1 MGQVIYYYK
10 DFIMQDVGLA
20 EVDIGIKIARRK
32 INSIDVWWLE
42 ARDALLKVKEES
54 AKAGLLLS
62 V

>member
-10 DFIMQDVGLA
+10 DFLMQDVKLA
-20 EVDIGIKIARRK
+20 EVDTGIKIARRK
-32 INSIDVWWLE
+32 NNSIDVWWLE
-42 ARDALLKVKEES
+42 ARDALLKVKEDN